1 MTKITFYQR
10 EDKSWKGFDSCGH
23 AGYGQEGE
31 DIVCSAIS
39 ALIINFVNSLE
50 EFTDDDYRVDTDQ
63 DNAEIN
69 VEFTG
74 KLSEEGN
81 LLLKSLILGL
91 TSIEE
96 EQDQYLDV
104 IFKEV

>member
-1 MTKITFYQR
+1 MR
-10 EDKSWKGFDSCGH
+10 SCGIW
-23 AGYGQEGE
+23 AGRRRY
-31 DIVCSAIS
+31 CLFRIS

-74 KLSEEGN
+74 KLSKEGN

>member
-1 MTKITFYQR
+1 MR
-10 EDKSWKGFDSCGH
+10 SCGIW
-23 AGYGQEGE
+23 QEGE

-74 KLSEEGN
+74 KFRRNG
-81 LLLKSLILGL
+81 I
-91 TSIEE
+91 
-96 EQDQYLDV
+96 Y
-104 IFKEV
+104 

>member
-1 MTKITFYQR
+1 MR
-10 EDKSWKGFDSCGH
+10 SCGIW
-23 AGYGQEGE
+23 AGRRRY
-31 DIVCSAIS
+31 CLFRHIS
-39 ALIINFVNSLE
+39 IDNKIVNSLE

>member
-10 EDKSWKGFDSCGH
+10 EDGSYQGFDSCGH
-23 AGYGQEGE
+23 AGYAQEGE

-50 EFTDDDYRVDTDQ
+50 TFTDDDYQVDADSENAVIRV
-63 DNAEIN
+63 
-69 VEFTG
+69 VFTG
-74 KLSEEGN
+74 ELSEEGN

-91 TSIEE
+91 SSMEE

-104 IFKEV
+104 IFEEV

>member
-1 MTKITFYQR
+1 MTKITFYR
-10 EDKSWKGFDSCGH
+10 HEDGSWRGFDSCGH
-23 AGYGQEGE
+23 AGYAQAGE
-31 DIVCSAIS
+31 DIVCSAVS

-63 DNAEIN
+63 ENAEIN

-74 KLSEEGN
+74 KLSKEGN

>member
-1 MTKITFYQR
+1 M
-10 EDKSWKGFDSCGH
+10 
-23 AGYGQEGE
+23 
-31 DIVCSAIS
+31 SAVS

-63 DNAEIN
+63 ENAEII

-74 KLSEEGN
+74 KLSKEGN

>member
-1 MTKITFYQR
+1 M
-10 EDKSWKGFDSCGH
+10 
-23 AGYGQEGE
+23 
-31 DIVCSAIS
+31 
-39 ALIINFVNSLE
+39 IINFVNSLE

-63 DNAEIN
+63 ENAEIN

-74 KLSEEGN
+74 KLSKEGN

>member
-1 MTKITFYQR
+1 MTKITFYQH
-10 EDKSWKGFDSCGH
+10 EDGSWRGFDSCGH
-23 AGYGQEGE
+23 AGYAQAGE
-31 DIVCSAIS
+31 DIVCSAVS

-63 DNAEIN
+63 ENAEIN

-74 KLSEEGN
+74 KLSKEGN

-96 EQDQYLDV
+96 EQDKYLDV